1 MLEPNNLINE
11 GLNLMMFGMGFVFV
25 FLTLLVFA
33 TGLMSRLVT
42 KYIPEPAPVAPK
54 SRKAAAVAAPA
65 AADDSQLV
73 AVLSAA
79 IKQYRSRHPR

>member
-1 MLEPNNLINE
+1 MLEANNLINE

-42 KYIPEPAPVAPK
+42 RYIPEPAPIARK
-54 SRKAAAVAAPA
+54 SPRLAATPAAA
-65 AADDSQLV
+65 AADDQQLV
-73 AVLSAA
+73 AVISAA
-79 IKQYRSRHPR
+79 IKKYRSHHPR

>member
-25 FLTLLVFA
+25 FLTLLIFA

-42 KYIPEPAPVAPK
+42 RYFPEPAPAASK
-54 SRKAAAVAAPA
+54 KARFAEQTPA
-65 AADDSQLV
+65 DEQQLV

>member
-1 MLEPNNLINE
+1 MEPNNLINE

-42 KYIPEPAPVAPK
+42 RYIPEPAPVAAK
-54 SRKAAAVAAPA
+54 SRKATAVAAPA